1 MRPQDQIEKVSELM
15 AVLDQKL
22 DEAHA
27 ILRQAEDLGAFVPL
41 AVFDGGKKKASEW
54 WALKCKQVLKRL
66 ERQDLITSALSK
78 LTKAEREALRV

>member
-1 MRPQDQIEKVSELM
+1 MKPHEQIQKVSELM

-27 ILRQAEDLGAFVPL
+27 ISRQAEDLGAFVPL
-41 AVFDGGKKKASEW
+41 AVFDRKQKASEW
-54 WALKCKQVLKRL
+54 WAFKCEQVLKRL

-78 LTKAEREALRV
+78 LTKAEREALKV